1 MEIKVGFNV
10 NTEQLKAAMLK
21 RAEEVQTEEL
31 NACLRTMFQPSGYAQ
46 KVGVGRELIR
56 EKVEKLFE
64 ELWDSDAFTKK
75 LEAKVREKFETYV
88 DEAIEVAAS
97 HKARKLAFLHV
108 NDKLKGK

>member
-1 MEIKVGFNV
+1 MEIKVGFTV
-10 NTEQLKAAMLK
+10 NAEHLKAQMLK

-31 NACLRTMFQPSGYAQ
+31 NTCLRTMFQPAGYGH

-56 EKVEKLFE
+56 ERVEKIFE
-64 ELWDSDAFTKK
+64 ELWDSDAFTAK
-75 LEAKVREKFETYV
+75 LEAKVREKFEAYV

-97 HKARKLAFLHV
+97 HKARKLAFLHI